1 MSKVGVWVIGVY
13 GSVAAASI
21 AGAKII
27 ARGLVTPTGLITE
40 LPELRDVKFLP
51 FDQMVFGGHDV
62 CKGSVRESFTNLS
75 EAAHIDRKLIEEI
88 SDDSD
93 ELDEVEEDVRMGT
106 AVGCGKIISEVAD
119 MSVDI
124 DYLSLVD
131 ITNKLMDDIRD
142 FKKKHNLRSVI
153 VVNLSSTEPLPLI
166 GAHTETLDGFERA
179 CQSDRKDLL
188 RGSMLYAYAA
198 FKSGCP
204 FINFTPSTG
213 ASISALMELA
223 MKQQVPHV
231 GNDGKTGET
240 LIKSVLALLFKYR
253 VMKILSWQGY
263 NILGNMDGKVLDEP
277 ETKLSKKIT
286 KDNVLPQILGYM
298 PHTHVGIDYVPSL
311 GEWKIAW
318 DFIHFE
324 GFLGTRMNLQFIWN
338 GCDSILAAPLVLDL
352 VRLVELAHRRGEKGV
367 LPHLALF
374 FKQPLGTNVTDLA
387 GQWNLLWNY
396 LNKVTEEKI

>member
-1 MSKVGVWVIGVY
+1 MPKVGVWIIGVH

-40 LPELRDVKFLP
+40 LPELPDLEFLP

-62 CKGSVRESFTNLS
+62 GKRTVRESFTNLFK
-75 EAAHIDRKLIEEI
+75 EAHIDYKFAEGI
-88 SDDSD
+88 SD
-93 ELDEVEEDVRMGT
+93 ELDVVEGDVRRGIT
-106 AVGCGKIISEVAD
+106 LGSGKVISEVAD
-119 MSVDI
+119 MPLDLDSS
-124 DYLSLVD
+124 SLVD
-131 ITNKLMDDIRD
+131 VTKKLVDDILA
-142 FKKKHNLRSVI
+142 FKKKHNLGSVV
-153 VVNLSSTEPLPLI
+153 VVNLSSTEPPPLI
-166 GAHTETLDGFERA
+166 GTHTGTLDGLEKA
-179 CQSDRKDLL
+179 LQTDRKDLL
-188 RGSMLYAYAA
+188 RASTLYAYAA

-204 FINFTPSTG
+204 FINFTPSGG
-213 ASISALMELA
+213 ASIPALVELA
-223 MKQQVPHV
+223 EKQQVPYV

-253 VMKILSWQGY
+253 AMKVLSWEGY
-263 NILGNMDGKVLDEP
+263 NILGNMDGKVLDETD
-277 ETKLSKKIT
+277 TKLSKKIT
-286 KDNVLPQILGYM
+286 KDTVLPQILGYV

-324 GFLGTRMNLQFIWN
+324 GFLGTGMNLQFIWN

-352 VRLVELAHRRGEKGV
+352 VRLVELAHRRGEKGI
-367 LPHLALF
+367 LPHMALF

-387 GQWNLLWNY
+387 GQWNLLLDY
-396 LNKVTEEKI
+396 LKKTKEERL